1 MPNEVSRLHVLSKN
15 VTLGKF
21 GYFWKDPSLFFLS
34 SLVNPVTS
42 DCWLYYNDVDSIA
55 APCTYQLS
63 TEVLQNQLVS
73 HAVAQYS
80 HFFTLFGE
88 LFEFPLFLCLK
99 YISFCSFTFLS
110 QFCRQINIDKSPS
123 WVSCIAS
130 IFWLS
135 YQARLHCDLCFMSA
149 KPDGSL
155 LSHLLILQVTSGLS
169 YVQKIWW
176 HREIP

>member
-1 MPNEVSRLHVLSKN
+1 MDISGKIPLS
-15 VTLGKF
+15 F
-21 GYFWKDPSLFFLS
+21 SCHPWWILS
-34 SLVNPVTS
+34 QVIGDSI
-42 DCWLYYNDVDSIA
+42 YYNDVDSIA
-55 APCTYQLS
+55 APRTYQLS

-73 HAVAQYS
+73 HAIAQYS

-110 QFCRQINIDKSPS
+110 QFCRWINIDKSPS

-130 IFWLS
+130 IFRLS
-135 YQARLHCDLCFMSA
+135 YQARLHCDLCFKSA

-155 LSHLLILQVTSGLS
+155 LSHLHILPVTSGLS
-169 YVQKIWW
+169 YVQKTWW